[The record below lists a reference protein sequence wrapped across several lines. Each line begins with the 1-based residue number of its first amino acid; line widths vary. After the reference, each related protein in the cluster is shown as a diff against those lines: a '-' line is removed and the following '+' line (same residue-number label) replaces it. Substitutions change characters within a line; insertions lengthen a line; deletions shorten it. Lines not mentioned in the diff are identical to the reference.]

1 VGERGAASPVDHRA
15 LFEAAP
21 GAYLVLDPELHIVAV
36 TDAYLAA
43 TMTSR
48 DQILGRDI
56 FDVFPDNPADPG
68 ADGTRKLRESL
79 ERVLSTREPDTMA
92 VQKYDVRAADGEF
105 ASRYWSPR
113 NIPVLSSTGEVD
125 YILHQVQDVT
135 ELVEAS
141 EQDSALRDR
150 TRAMEVEIVRRSR
163 ELAAANDQL
172 RVAAAKLGELDAA
185 KTVFYGNVSHE
196 LRTPLTLI
204 LGPIEDAIAS
214 PEKALRDGGLELVR
228 RNALRLMRM
237 VSSLLE
243 FSKIEAGR
251 VHASFRPTDLSAF
264 TGYLASAFRSAV
276 ERVGLRL
283 EVDCEPL
290 PDPIYVDHDLWEKVV
305 LNLLSNALK
314 FTFTGKI
321 QVSLRWRNEH
331 AELVVRDTGTGIPA
345 EQLPRLFERFHRV
358 AGAHARNAEGAGIG
372 LALVDSLVRLHGG
385 TVRVSSAVGEGTEFT
400 VTMPGGTAHLPQE
413 QIAPPDSGPWRSDSA
428 PQYLEEAQQWADVTT
443 GSVPGSL
450 RATGGATTHDA
461 DAHILVAD
469 DNADLRAYI
478 LGILGPHYDVEA
490 VADGQ
495 AALESARRTRPAL
508 VVSDVM
514 MSRLDGFGL
523 LRALRADTSTEDIP
537 VILLS
542 ARAGEEATIE
552 GLEAGADDYLVKPF
566 SARELLARV
575 RNHVALAKQRAVL
588 RRFFSLSLDMMCI
601 AGTDGYFKRVSPAF
615 DVLGYSREELLSR
628 PFFDFVHPDDRAMVE
643 AEVEKL
649 ARGVPTLHFETRY
662 VCKDGSYRWLDWTSA
677 PSNGTLY
684 AIARDVTTAKA
695 TQEALARAKEDAEL
709 ASRELESFSYSVAHD
724 LRAPLRS
731 IDGFSQALLEDYGEK
746 LDGEGRRYLSFVR
759 ESAQHMAEL
768 IDDLLALSRVTRSE
782 LRCET
787 VDLSAIARQVI
798 ARLERAQP
806 SRRVEVTIEEGLVCE
821 GDQRLLTV
829 VLENLLGNAW
839 KFSSKQEL
847 AHVEFFSTTV
857 DGRRVFVVRDD
868 GAGFDMAYVGK
879 LFGVFQ
885 RLHSAAEFDGTGVG
899 LATVQRVVHR
909 HRGRVWAEGSVG
921 EGASFYFTIE
931 PPEHLE

>member
-1 VGERGAASPVDHRA
+1 
-15 LFEAAP
+15 
-21 GAYLVLDPELHIVAV
+21 
-36 TDAYLAA
+36 
-43 TMTSR
+43 
-48 DQILGRDI
+48 
-56 FDVFPDNPADPG
+56 
-68 ADGTRKLRESL
+68 
-79 ERVLSTREPDTMA
+79 
-92 VQKYDVRAADGEF
+92 
-105 ASRYWSPR
+105 
-113 NIPVLSSTGEVD
+113 
-125 YILHQVQDVT
+125 
-135 ELVEAS
+135 
-141 EQDSALRDR
+141 
-150 TRAMEVEIVRRSR
+150 
-163 ELAAANDQL
+163 
-172 RVAAAKLGELDAA
+172 
-185 KTVFYGNVSHE
+185 
-196 LRTPLTLI
+196 
-204 LGPIEDAIAS
+204 
-214 PEKALRDGGLELVR
+214 
-228 RNALRLMRM
+228 
-237 VSSLLE
+237 
-243 FSKIEAGR
+243 
-251 VHASFRPTDLSAF
+251 
-264 TGYLASAFRSAV
+264 
-276 ERVGLRL
+276 
-283 EVDCEPL
+283 
-290 PDPIYVDHDLWEKVV
+290 V

-314 FTFTGKI
+314 FTFRGKI
-321 QVSLRWRNEH
+321 QVSLRWRDDH
-331 AELVVRDTGTGIPA
+331 AELVVRDSGTGIPA

-358 AGAHARNAEGAGIG
+358 AGAHARSAEGAGIG

-400 VTMPGGTAHLPQE
+400 VTIPGGTAHLPPE
-413 QIAPPDSGPWRSDSA
+413 QVAPPDSGPWRSDSV
-428 PQYLEEAQQWADVTT
+428 PQYLEEAQQWADLDDGDGRVSHPNPDGTR
-443 GSVPGSL
+443 L
-450 RATGGATTHDA
+450 HDA

-677 PSNGTLY
+677 PSGGTLY
-684 AIARDVTTAKA
+684 AIARDVTHAKA
-695 TQEALARAKEDAEL
+695 TQEALARAKEEAEL

-768 IDDLLALSRVTRSE
+768 IDDLLALSRVARSE

-787 VDLSAIARQVI
+787 VDLSAIARQVV
-798 ARLERAQP
+798 ARLERAHP
-806 SRRVEVTIEEGLVCE
+806 GRRVEVTIEEGLLCE
-821 GDQRLLTV
+821 GDQRLLSV

-839 KFSSKQEL
+839 KFTSKKER
-847 AHVEFFSTTV
+847 AHVELRSAVV
-857 DGRRVFVVRDD
+857 DDRPAFVVRDD
-868 GAGFDMAYVGK
+868 GAGFDMAYAGK

-885 RLHSAAEFDGTGVG
+885 RLHSASDFDGTGVG

-931 PPEHLE
+931 SRERSE